1 MQFNGGKCLA
11 LHISRKDTSCG
22 SERTYTLNG
31 QQLESAPP
39 ITDFGITVSN
49 DMSWARHK

>member
-11 LHISRKDTSCG
+11 LHIFRKDTSCG
-22 SERTYTLNG
+22 SERTYTLDG
-31 QQLESAPP
+31 QQLEYAPS

-49 DMSWARHK
+49 DMSWARRK